1 MKEVQKRYV
10 CSECGHTES
19 KWMGRCPECNS
30 WNSFEEEIV
39 SATNKSKAS
48 PPSLSL
54 DNRVVKLSEIRSDEA
69 VRLSTGFDEL
79 DRVLGGGVM
88 LPSSVL
94 IGGEP
99 GIGKSTLMLEMLSF
113 LSTAN
118 DVLYVSGEESPSQVK
133 LRGER
138 LSLNLSNISI
148 FCDTRLEVL
157 EQTIEKLEP
166 KIIIVDSL
174 QTLYSSS
181 VTSIQGSPN
190 QIRTCCLVLSNVA
203 KRLGCSIF
211 FVGHVTKDG
220 SIAGPKVLEHMVDT
234 VLYFESA
241 ENGIR
246 LLRAAKNRFG
256 SVDEIGLFEMDD
268 KGLHGLKDPTE
279 VFLSSRA
286 DESLPPGI
294 AFTSIVEG
302 SRAFVVELQ
311 ALVVPAKSGLQR
323 IYSDKVDIARVS
335 RVAAILERH
344 TDLKLSD
351 QDIYVNVAGGMKLSD
366 VSIELPLALALYSSK
381 INRSLPAK
389 LVSFG
394 ELSLAGEVR
403 NVVYLE
409 RKLKASSE
417 LGFDLVISPYIKGRS
432 SSEAM
437 IHVKSVKSAII
448 SAFGLNG

>member
-220 SIAGPKVLEHMVDT
+220 SIAGPKIVEHMVDT

-279 VFLSSRA
+279 VFLSSRT

-448 SAFGLNG
+448 SAFGLKG